1 VSNKKALIIIDI
13 QNDFCP
19 GGALAV
25 PGGDEIVPA
34 VNELSSLHKFDKVI
48 ATQDWHPPGHISF
61 ASGKDKEPFSE
72 VKIDGVTQTLWPDH
86 CVQESEGADFHPDL
100 DLKPVD
106 LILRKGSDPNIDSYS
121 AFLENDKKTET
132 GLHHYL
138 KGMDIEE
145 IFVCGLALDVCV
157 YFSSLDGIKYNFKV
171 NLIRDVSRGIDQPQG
186 SVDEVLGNM
195 EEKGVVITDSGEV
208 KKHKTKRV

>member
-1 VSNKKALIIIDI
+1 MSNKKALIIIDI